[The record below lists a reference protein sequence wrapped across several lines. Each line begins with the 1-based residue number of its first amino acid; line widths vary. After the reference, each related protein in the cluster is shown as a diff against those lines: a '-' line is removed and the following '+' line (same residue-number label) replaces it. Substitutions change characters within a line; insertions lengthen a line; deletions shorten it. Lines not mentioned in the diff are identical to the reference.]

1 MFGRFLISKN
11 QADTGLWHRYC
22 FSASLLE
29 CPDFKF
35 LRCEL
40 IFVFMRRLLFSM
52 VMLGLPVIADVA
64 AADALGKGKLIREL
78 NGREVYVQSCAMCHA
93 NGVGGAPRPGRPEDW
108 GERSRN
114 GPAAL
119 MVSVLRGKGAMPP
132 KGGNASLT
140 AAEAYV
146 ALDFMLNGSK

>member
-1 MFGRFLISKN
+1 MLRFLFIM
-11 QADTGLWHRYC
+11 L
-22 FSASLLE
+22 
-29 CPDFKF
+29 
-35 LRCEL
+35 
-40 IFVFMRRLLFSM
+40 V
-52 VMLGLPVIADVA
+52 LGLPVIADA
-64 AADALGKGKLIREL
+64 AGVEAIGKGKLIREL

-108 GERSRN
+108 VERSKS

-140 AAEAYV
+140 TAEAYV
-146 ALDFMLNGSK
+146 ALDFMLNGAK